1 MVDGYYMTEAQRP
14 GTQMT
19 QDRAAPSPA
28 ATLSLRNIAEHVFHS
43 LSLGIIVFDPELNV
57 ILRNQAATILLPP
70 GRSIAETLAE
80 ATVDSKYQ
88 NWAIELRH
96 AIEARGQRHYDGV
109 TCKPSNGEVKMLNMV
124 CTPLN
129 DAATGKTIGGLLVIE
144 DITARLSMERR
155 LAVSERLA
163 AVGKLAAKVAHEL
176 NNPLDGIM
184 RYINLAIRISQTEQG
199 PERVVRYL
207 GEARKGLGRM
217 VQILGE
223 LLEFSRSSYGTY
235 DEANVNRYVEDAV
248 GAMQDKALRKGVNIV
263 CSMEGVMP
271 GLRVGSNLFQVF
283 CNLIKNAVDAMPDGG
298 TLTITTRTINGDVL
312 VCFEDTGPGLPGD
325 IGLIFQPFYTTKP
338 AGQGTGLGLAI
349 CKDIIEKYNG
359 RIIAENRMEGGAR
372 FTVVVPTET
381 SAVTAAN
388 R

>member
-1 MVDGYYMTEAQRP
+1 MQSSA
-14 GTQMT
+14 
-19 QDRAAPSPA
+19 S
-28 ATLSLRNIAEHVFHS
+28 TLSLRNIAEHVFHS

-57 ILRNQAATILLPP
+57 ILRNQAATVLLPP
-70 GRSIAETLAE
+70 GRSIAEVLAQVTIE
-80 ATVDSKYQ
+80 SKYQ
-88 NWAIELRH
+88 NWGIELRQ

-109 TCKPSNGEVKMLNMV
+109 TCKIGKGEMTMLNIV

-129 DAATGKTIGGLLVIE
+129 DVSSGKTIGGLLVIE

-184 RYINLAIRISQTEQG
+184 RYINLAVRVSEAEHG
-199 PERVVRYL
+199 PEKVVRYL
-207 GEARKGLGRM
+207 TEARKGLGRM

-248 GAMQDKALRKGVNIV
+248 NAMQDKAVAKGVNIV

-283 CNLIKNAVDAMPDGG
+283 CNLIKNAVDAMPGGG
-298 TLTITTRTINGDVL
+298 TLTIMTKMVNGEVL
-312 VCFEDTGPGLPGD
+312 VTFEDTGTGLPENVEQ
-325 IGLIFQPFYTTKP
+325 IFQPFFTTKP
-338 AGQGTGLGLAI
+338 TGQGTGLGLAI

-359 RIIAENRMEGGAR
+359 RIVAENRPEGGAR
-372 FTVVVPTET
+372 FSVIVPTE
-381 SAVTAAN
+381 SATVAAAA